1 MYLDALRIR
10 LSLMAM
16 GLVAL
21 LTFVALGG
29 RIGPGSRS
37 TVIIDYSIEPR
48 LFEGAEVVIDG
59 ESAGLLHL
67 LGSHP
72 RTGFEVK
79 KGVHE
84 VRLAVRGFACRPRRI
99 DVARGN
105 SVVLRAEVP
114 ETLIGDNLE
123 SQTPVIELR

>member
-72 RTGFEVK
+72 RTGFDRAVLGAAVEDATARTP
-79 KGVHE
+79 E
-84 VRLAVRGFACRPRRI
+84 RL
-99 DVARGN
+99 D
-105 SVVLRAEVP
+105 
-114 ETLIGDNLE
+114 
-123 SQTPVIELR
+123 